1 MDYIMT
7 YNIQDTNKLINKI
20 RSEVRQEY
28 GQTVLDAMDTDEELI
43 NFALSFFLANL
54 DEEIL
59 KHIVL

>member
-28 GQTVLDAMDTDEELI
+28 GQTVLDELDDKELI
-43 NFALSFFLANL
+43 NFTLSFFLSNL

-59 KHIVL
+59 R

>member
-28 GQTVLDAMDTDEELI
+28 GQTVLDELDNEELI
-43 NFALSFFLANL
+43 NFALSFLLSNL

-59 KHIVL
+59 R

>member
-28 GQTVLDAMDTDEELI
+28 GQTVLDELDDKELI
-43 NFALSFFLANL
+43 NFALSFLLSNL

-59 KHIVL
+59 R